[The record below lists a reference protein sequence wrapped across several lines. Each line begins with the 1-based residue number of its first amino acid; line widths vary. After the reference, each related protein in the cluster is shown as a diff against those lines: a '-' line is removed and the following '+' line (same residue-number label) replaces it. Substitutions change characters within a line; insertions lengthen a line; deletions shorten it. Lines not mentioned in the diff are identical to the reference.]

1 MNRQKNNPDRDAPF
15 KLHLD
20 RLEAIADEVKLPRWV
35 SLKLH
40 LDELEAIADELKIRE
55 RAYLNSH

>member
-1 MNRQKNNPDRDAPF
+1 MNRREINPDCNSPF

-55 RAYLNSH
+55 RTC